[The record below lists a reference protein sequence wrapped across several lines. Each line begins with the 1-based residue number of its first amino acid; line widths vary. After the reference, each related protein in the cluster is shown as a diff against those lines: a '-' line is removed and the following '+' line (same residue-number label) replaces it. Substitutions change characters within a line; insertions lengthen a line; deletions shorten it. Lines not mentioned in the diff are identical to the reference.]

1 MKNTRCGILSSD
13 AFLEIPGK
21 ETARRDTRRI
31 PNMTGSLGSA
41 RSSIRGIVTKKRAG
55 MVESWMDGAGM
66 KQAAFP
72 T

>member
-1 MKNTRCGILSSD
+1 MRSGL
-13 AFLEIPGK
+13 P
-21 ETARRDTRRI
+21 RRDTRRI